1 MIVIKVG
8 GSIVDGLHSST
19 ILDLKNI
26 LKKDKVVLVHG
37 GGKDVTV
44 IGNKLGKEQK
54 FIVSPGGVK
63 SRYTDKE
70 TAEIYTMVMSGKIN
84 KTIVRLLLSNGISAA
99 GISGIDGSTI
109 EALRKKKLL
118 VVNGKGRK
126 MIIDGGYTGKI
137 NKINT
142 LLIRNLI
149 EGNFVPV
156 VSPIALREEKEFLN
170 SDGDRAAAYIAG
182 GLSADKVIFITNVDG
197 LILNDELVKKITYD
211 KAKES
216 LPKIGHGME
225 KKVMACIESLDMGVK
240 EAIIA
245 SGDVENP
252 VSSALFHTNCMG
264 GYGVAL
270 IGHCNDR
277 VVNAIKNQS
286 EKLITCHMSIYNNVR
301 LEFLEKMSKISP
313 KKLSKIFFSNSGAE
327 STEAALKF
335 SRKFTGKSGIIAMSG
350 GYHGKTFGALS
361 VTHNE
366 KYRKSFQPLLEG
378 VKFVP
383 YSNPSKIEESL
394 DDSIGTVI
402 IEPIQGETRII

>member
-1 MIVIKVG
+1 VSEDNYLGNLYQRFPI
-8 GSIVDGLHSST
+8 
-19 ILDLKNI
+19 NI
-26 LKKDKVVLVHG
+26 SK
-37 GGKDVTV
+37 
-44 IGNKLGKEQK
+44 
-54 FIVSPGGVK
+54 
-63 SRYTDKE
+63 
-70 TAEIYTMVMSGKIN
+70 
-84 KTIVRLLLSNGISAA
+84 
-99 GISGIDGSTI
+99 
-109 EALRKKKLL
+109 
-118 VVNGKGRK
+118 GKGV
-126 MIIDGGYTGKI
+126 IVWDVSGNEYID
-137 NKINT
+137 
-142 LLIRNLI
+142 
-149 EGNFVPV
+149 
-156 VSPIALREEKEFLN
+156 
-170 SDGDRAAAYIAG
+170 
-182 GLSADKVIFITNVDG
+182 
-197 LILNDELVKKITYD
+197 
-211 KAKES
+211 
-216 LPKIGHGME
+216 
-225 KKVMACIESLDMGVK
+225 
-240 EAIIA
+240 
-245 SGDVENP
+245 
-252 VSSALFHTNCMG
+252 CMG

-402 IEPIQGETRII
+402 IEPIQGETGIIVPSDGVLQQIRKICDQNNLVLIFDEIQTGLGRTGRMWAGEHWSTTPDIMCLAKGIAGGLPMGLTLCKPEILDAMKVGEHSSTFAGNPISCSAGIATIESIIEENLVENAAKVGNIFKNGLFQLKENHRIVRDVRGLGLMLALELRFDIKDILFDGIKEGLLMLYSGRNIIRLLPPLVLDEVKVAKTLSIMDKLLTKEEERKDVK